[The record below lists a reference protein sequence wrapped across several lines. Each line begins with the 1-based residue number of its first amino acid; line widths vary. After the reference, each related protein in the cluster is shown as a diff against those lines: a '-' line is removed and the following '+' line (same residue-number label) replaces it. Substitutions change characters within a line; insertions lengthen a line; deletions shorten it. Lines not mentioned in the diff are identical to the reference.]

1 MGLLSLFKKN
11 KEKDLEGRSFGLK
24 SEVAYQKLAI
34 EMCLDLICNAMAKVE
49 YKTYEKGKNKKESL
63 YYLLNIKPNSK
74 QNATQFYSKVV
85 RKLLLENK
93 AVLIDVGKD
102 ELFLAD
108 SYTIEQQAIKGDI
121 YRDVHIDNKSIRDNS
136 VNQYVNPQS
145 EGVILNGPYKEQDI
159 IVLNLEDSEIKKC
172 IDNFVTSYSHLVSS
186 SINAYK
192 RKNAMRVTVSGDF
205 FGRVDNKQVEK
216 SNKQMT
222 SQFKPWFEADKSGS
236 AFLLKNNYKIADY
249 SNKGTNDSKDTRD
262 LIDSIFEMTA
272 RAFHIPKGLING
284 DVAGVSEQI
293 DMFLMFAINPLVQLI
308 TDEFN
313 GKLFDKE
320 DYLNGNC
327 IKHNTNDIKLF
338 DFSKIAAACD
348 KLFAISSLSAD
359 DIREI
364 LGMDLINEEWS
375 KKYYV
380 TKNYSEAE
388 SLEGVKNEL
397 KGGEKYDEENKRTRL
412 S

>member
-136 VNQYVNPQS
+136 VNQYVNPES

-388 SLEGVKNEL
+388 SLDGVKNEL

>member
-108 SYTIEQQAIKGDI
+108 SYTIEQQAIKGDV

-136 VNQYVNPQS
+136 VNQYVNPES

-262 LIDSIFEMTA
+262 LIDGIFEMTA

-388 SLEGVKNEL
+388 SLDGVKNEL
-397 KGGEKYDEENKRTRL
+397 KGGEKDYEENKRTRL